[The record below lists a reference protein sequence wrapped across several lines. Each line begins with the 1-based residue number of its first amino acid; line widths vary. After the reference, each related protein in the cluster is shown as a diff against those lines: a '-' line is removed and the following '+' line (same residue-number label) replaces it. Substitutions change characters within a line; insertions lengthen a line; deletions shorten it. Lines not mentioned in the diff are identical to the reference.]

1 MGLRILRPQREIEIY
16 LAAYFMEKDPKAFE
30 EYNIG
35 QDRWEREI
43 IREFKKDYKTDQ
55 AGMLIKLMDY
65 IEIIQSF

>member
-1 MGLRILRPQREIEIY
+1 
-16 LAAYFMEKDPKAFE
+16 MEKDPKAFE